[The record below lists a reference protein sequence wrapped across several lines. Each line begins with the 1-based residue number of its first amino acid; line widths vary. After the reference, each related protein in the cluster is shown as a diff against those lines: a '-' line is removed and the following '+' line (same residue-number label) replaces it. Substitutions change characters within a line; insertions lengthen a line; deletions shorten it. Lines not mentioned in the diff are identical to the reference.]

1 MGEMQVQV
9 PDGTPPGGQMQVMT
23 PQGAM
28 MVQVPADKKPGDM
41 FTFMVP
47 DAPPMGAPVTQPMAQ
62 GAVMQ
67 PPMAQGAMMQ
77 PVVAQGAVMQPA
89 MVQPVV
95 AQGAVMQPVAAQP
108 ATVVVQQQ
116 SFQQPVV
123 YGRHSVRI
131 TCPDHTPD
139 PRPESPNPDPS
150 PNPSPNPSPSP
161 NPNPNQVRMTC
172 PTHGTPSHTN
182 PVAEPGLGTWL
193 LCLGLCCIGCDLGC
207 CFIPFCVDD
216 AKDTQHPC

>member
-28 MVQVPADKKPGDM
+28 LVQVPPDKKPGDL

-47 DAPPMGAPVTQPMAQ
+47 DAPPMGTPVTQPMAQ

-67 PPMAQGAMMQ
+67 PPMAQGA
-77 PVVAQGAVMQPA
+77 VIQPA

-123 YGRHSVRI
+123 YGRHS
-131 TCPDHTPD
+131 
-139 PRPESPNPDPS
+139 
-150 PNPSPNPSPSP
+150 
-161 NPNPNQVRMTC
+161 VRMTC

-216 AKDTQHPC
+216 AKDIKHHCANCGTVVGEKKLCS

>member
-28 MVQVPADKKPGDM
+28 MVQVPPDKKPGDM

-47 DAPPMGAPVTQPMAQ
+47 DAPPMGAAVAQ
-62 GAVMQ
+62 
-67 PPMAQGAMMQ
+67 PMAQGAMMQ

-89 MVQPVV
+89 VMQPVV

-116 SFQQPVV
+116 AVQQPVF

-131 TCPDHTPD
+131 TYPDHMPD
-139 PRPESPNPDPS
+139 PRPGSPNPNPN
-150 PNPSPNPSPSP
+150 PNPSPSPSP
-161 NPNPNQVRMTC
+161 NPNPNPYQVRMTC

-193 LCLGLCCIGCDLGC
+193 LCLGLCFIGCDLGC

-216 AKDTQHPC
+216 AKDIQHPC

>member
-9 PDGTPPGGQMQVMT
+9 PDGIAPGGQMQVMT

-28 MVQVPADKKPGDM
+28 MVQVPPDKKPGDM

-47 DAPPMGAPVTQPMAQ
+47 DVPAAPPMAQ
-62 GAVMQ
+62 GAVVQ
-67 PPMAQGAMMQ
+67 PA
-77 PVVAQGAVMQPA
+77 VAQGAV
-89 MVQPVV
+89 V
-95 AQGAVMQPVAAQP
+95 QPVAAQP
-108 ATVVVQQQ
+108 ATVFVQQQVVQQVV
-116 SFQQPVV
+116 QQPVF
-123 YGRHSVRI
+123 YGRRSVRI
-131 TCPDHTPD
+131 TCPDHMAD
-139 PRPESPNPDPS
+139 PRPGSPSPS

-161 NPNPNQVRMTC
+161 SPHPSPNQVTITC

-182 PVAEPGLGTWL
+182 MVAEPGLGTWL

-216 AKDTQHPC
+216 AKDIDHHC

>member
-28 MVQVPADKKPGDM
+28 MVQVPPDKKPGDM

-47 DAPPMGAPVTQPMAQ
+47 DAPPMGTPVTQPMAQ

-67 PPMAQGAMMQ
+67 PPMAQGA
-77 PVVAQGAVMQPA
+77 VIQPA

-116 SFQQPVV
+116 SFQQPVF

-131 TCPDHTPD
+131 TCPDRTPD
-139 PRPESPNPDPS
+139 PRPGSPKPNRNPNP
-150 PNPSPNPSPSP
+150 NPRPSP

-193 LCLGLCCIGCDLGC
+193 LCLGLCFIGCDLGC

-216 AKDTQHPC
+216 AKDIQHPC

>member
-28 MVQVPADKKPGDM
+28 MVQVPPDKKPGDM

-47 DAPPMGAPVTQPMAQ
+47 DAPPMGAAVAQ
-62 GAVMQ
+62 
-67 PPMAQGAMMQ
+67 PMAQGAMMQ

-89 MVQPVV
+89 
-95 AQGAVMQPVAAQP
+95 VMQPVVAQP

-116 SFQQPVV
+116 SFQQPVF

-131 TCPDHTPD
+131 TCPDHMPD
-139 PRPESPNPDPS
+139 PRPGSPN
-150 PNPSPNPSPSP
+150 PNPSPS
-161 NPNPNQVRMTC
+161 PNPNQVRMTC

-193 LCLGLCCIGCDLGC
+193 LCLGLCFIGCDLGC

-216 AKDTQHPC
+216 AKDIQHPC